1 MNCKATKC
9 VGQIVVAACAA
20 TVALAALNKRIA
32 GGAGTLGPA
41 IDGGQES
48 YGWDGERVAYTHAGA
63 GRPMLLLHS
72 HNAAAS
78 SHEMRRAFA
87 AFQDEFHVFAP
98 DLPGYGRSER
108 RDRPYTAQTYARF
121 INDFLDDVVGGPAVV
136 IASSVAA
143 AQALLAAAED
153 AGRISHLVLISPTG
167 LSVKSIEP
175 PPVAEL
181 MGCALR
187 VPIWGKALF
196 NAIVSRRGLRH
207 FEESQV
213 YENPWNVTHALIEY
227 SWRTSHQPNAI
238 FAPASF
244 LSGGLWADARDAYRH
259 AARPILAVWG
269 ESDKIN
275 PYADSAPLLGANP
288 GARVSVI
295 TNAGAVPHDEQP
307 GEFAAVVRQFLSQT
321 GGG

>member
-1 MNCKATKC
+1 MNSKTTKC
-9 VGQIVVAACAA
+9 VGQIAVTTGAA
-20 TVALAALNKRIA
+20 TAVLAAVNARIA
-32 GGAGTLGPA
+32 GGSGPLAPA
-41 IDGGQES
+41 IDGSQES
-48 YGWDGERVAYTHAGA
+48 YRWDGERVAYTQAGA

-87 AFQDEFHVFAP
+87 VFQDDFHVFAP

-108 RDRPYTAQTYARF
+108 RDRPYTARTYARF
-121 INDFLDDVVGGPAVV
+121 LHDFLDDVAGGPAVV
-136 IASSVAA
+136 IASSVTA
-143 AQALLAAAED
+143 AQVLLAAAED

-167 LSVKSIEP
+167 LSEKNTDP
-175 PPVAEL
+175 PPLAEL
-181 MGCALR
+181 MGCFLR
-187 VPIWGKALF
+187 IPVWGQALF

-207 FEESQV
+207 FEETQV
-213 YENPWNVTHALIEY
+213 YENPWNVTHALIDY
-227 SWRTSHQPNAI
+227 SWCASHQPNAI

-244 LSGGLWADARDAYRH
+244 LSGALWADARDAYRD

-269 ESDKIN
+269 ESDKTN

-288 GARVSVI
+288 GACVSVI

-307 GEFAAVVRQFLSQT
+307 EEFAAVVRQFLAET
-321 GGG
+321 